1 MMQFLLIYVS
11 FLHYLT
17 SKIFFFLLIFV
28 KTKLGKSHT
37 YTMQR
42 AKSTFLIV
50 NKNLKN
56 KRSSWTN
63 NKKKMA
69 TGFSSVAS
77 HNVILFQSFIS
88 NHAKVRTCCVYYSV
102 YSKILPNLDNDETM
116 IITYFMTK
124 KNLHTNPP
132 YQSIPL
138 RKKTTRLLF
147 SITAF
152 FLSQFKIKNQIISII
167 TTTYCPFTVEI
178 CIALLCPKVS
188 SRSLTKRRFLF

>member
-1 MMQFLLIYVS
+1 MMEFLLIYVS
-11 FLHYLT
+11 FLHYLM
-17 SKIFFFLLIFV
+17 SKIFSFFVIFV
-28 KTKLGKSHT
+28 KTKLGKTHT

-124 KNLHTNPP
+124 KTYIQTHHTNRSLYEKKLLGYFLVLLHFSCLNSRLKIKSYQLLLLLTALLPSKYRPP
-132 YQSIPL
+132 LPQS
-138 RKKTTRLLF
+138 LF
-147 SITAF
+147 SI
-152 FLSQFKIKNQIISII
+152 
-167 TTTYCPFTVEI
+167 PH
-178 CIALLCPKVS
+178 
-188 SRSLTKRRFLF
+188 